1 MGEENIKK
9 EDIIKFLESEY
20 IKEGWIGNGDCIDN
34 LITED
39 IVNCIN
45 KCASPAGNSKEE
57 KLEAIFRAFSLF
69 PMSETKVLIIGQDPY
84 PDENRACGLAF
95 SFKNKDIPAD
105 DSLLNI
111 FKAIVKYRKYKDI
124 KENNDTAAWN
134 TNLENWAKN
143 KNNKVLLLNTALTY
157 KDNEEHFSVWKEF
170 VMDIISRLLITKIN
184 GKDNF
189 AVFLWGIEAQNIFAQ
204 SLNRLDKEHIN
215 EFKNIDIIKD
225 NRSKKKI
232 RFKCIKKLIKG
243 KKPLKSQTGNI
254 KLYMTSHPSN
264 NHQSVKKGFSDDAPK
279 HFECCDKFLGDDI
292 WLKFPENNK

>member
-1 MGEENIKK
+1 MSEECIKLNLD
-9 EDIIKFLESEY
+9 EES
-20 IKEGWIGNGDCIDN
+20 KCVCEGW
-34 LITED
+34 LSKA
-39 IVNCIN
+39 N
-45 KCASPAGNSKEE
+45 KQLLKNEIYFSSPSEGEVFNAF
-57 KLEAIFRAFSLF
+57 KLFKPE
-69 PMSETKVLIIGQDPY
+69 ETKVLIIGQDPY
-84 PDENRACGLAF
+84 PSKGRNEGRAHGLAF
-95 SFKNKDIPAD
+95 SFANRNNIIEPAD

-157 KDNEEHFSVWKEF
+157 KDNEEHFSVWEEF
-170 VMDIISRLLITKIN
+170 VMDIISSLLITKIN

-204 SLNRLDKEHIN
+204 SLNRLDKECIN

-292 WLKFPENNK
+292 WLKFPENNKSEK